1 MRTERT
7 VVAIEGNTLRFDV
20 PLADSYDAKYLGP
33 TVEKVEETGEIAQVG
48 VENLRLVAPARAV
61 TLNDKPFNGLQMSGA
76 LDSWVRNLRILD
88 TTEAIGVG

>member
-1 MRTERT
+1 M
-7 VVAIEGNTLRFDV
+7 VAIEGNTLRFDV

-33 TVEKVEETGEIAQVG
+33 TGATVEKVEETGEIAQVG